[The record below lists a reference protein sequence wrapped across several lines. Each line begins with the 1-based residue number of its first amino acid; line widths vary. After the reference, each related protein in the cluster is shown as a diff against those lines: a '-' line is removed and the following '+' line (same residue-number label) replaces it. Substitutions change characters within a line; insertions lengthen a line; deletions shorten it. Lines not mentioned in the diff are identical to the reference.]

1 MLNLIIKDATVN
13 ITPYCKVLKY
23 IPSQYLEKEYY
34 CFNLQFVASMWS
46 RISIP

>member
-13 ITPYCKVLKY
+13 AAPYCKVLKY

-34 CFNLQFVASMWS
+34 YFNLQLVASM
-46 RISIP
+46 